1 MSDFDEFQ
9 AEHPDEAKAGGSGF
23 LKFCLVC
30 GCLVALLGVGAAVAG
45 VALFRNMFFMDPV
58 KVEQNLKEILPSEV
72 PEGYQGLFGMSMAGV
87 KMSVVGPAGSLGQ
100 PNQKLMIVVF
110 QLPPG
115 QDPELAK
122 QQIQQ
127 QLQQQ
132 GRGAALQQVESEDQL
147 TLTVR
152 GEEVT
157 AQQAVGVGND
167 GNKMR
172 QVVLVLPRA
181 KDDPTQVLLMFLGN
195 AEAFDEE
202 AMKAFLASIR

>member
-1 MSDFDEFQ
+1 
-9 AEHPDEAKAGGSGF
+9 
-23 LKFCLVC
+23 
-30 GCLVALLGVGAAVAG
+30 
-45 VALFRNMFFMDPV
+45 
-58 KVEQNLKEILPSEV
+58 
-72 PEGYQGLFGMSMAGV
+72 MAGV